1 VAELHP
7 AAGDLRPD
15 AAFAGDRAAAL
26 GRTGRSLDAALRS
39 YHEAVAEGCS
49 SATAEVLLEE
59 AAAWAYR
66 LLLQRECAGARG
78 GNLEA
83 IAAAYDL
90 PPAVQRR
97 LGAC

>member
-15 AAFAGDRAAAL
+15 VAFAGDRAAAL
-26 GRTGRSLDAALRS
+26 GRTGRSLDAALRT
-39 YHEAVAEGCS
+39 YRDAVAAGCS
-49 SATAEVLLEE
+49 PTTAEVLLEE

-83 IAAAYDL
+83 ICAAYDL

-97 LGAC
+97 LGAF

>member
-1 VAELHP
+1 VDASHP

-26 GRTGRSLDAALRS
+26 GRTGRSLDAALRA
-39 YHEAVAEGCS
+39 YREALADGS
-49 SATAEVLLEE
+49 SGASVEVLLEE

-66 LLLQRECAGARG
+66 LVLQRECAGARG

-83 IAAAYDL
+83 IRAAYDL
-90 PPAVQRR
+90 PPAVLRR
-97 LGAC
+97 LGSL